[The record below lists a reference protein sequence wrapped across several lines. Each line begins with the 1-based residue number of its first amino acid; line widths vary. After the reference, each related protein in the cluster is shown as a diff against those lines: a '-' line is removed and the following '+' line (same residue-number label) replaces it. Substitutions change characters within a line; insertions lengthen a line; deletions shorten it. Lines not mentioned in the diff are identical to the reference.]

1 MPEREIRDVRAVLA
15 IRVDDEPLVTG
26 CLDAFAQARKA
37 RGAQRARQYRHRI
50 GHPEVGQLDLREI
63 RLQRAVQPQ
72 SIT

>member
-15 IRVDDEPLVTG
+15 IRDDEPLVTG

-37 RGAQRARQYRHRI
+37 RGAQSGRQYRHRI